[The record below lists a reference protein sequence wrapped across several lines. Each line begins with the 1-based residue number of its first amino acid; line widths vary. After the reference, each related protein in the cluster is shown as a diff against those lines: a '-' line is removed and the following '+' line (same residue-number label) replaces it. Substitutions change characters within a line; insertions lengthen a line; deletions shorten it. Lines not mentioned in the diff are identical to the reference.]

1 MIFEMLKDK
10 SSIIKVIGVG
20 GGGGNAVNHMYKQG
34 IAGVDFIICNTD
46 SQALESSPIPNK
58 VQLGS
63 SLTEGRGAGS
73 MPVVGMN
80 SAIESIDDVKDLLG
94 SHTKMVFITAGMG
107 GGTGTGA
114 SPIICQAA
122 KELGILTVGIVTT
135 PFNFEGKRRK
145 QQADEGLAALKEHV
159 DTLLVISNDK
169 LRQMYGNLTLS
180 SAFAEADNILATAAK
195 GIAEIITVPGYINVD
210 FEDVKTVMQNSG
222 VAIMGSASSEGE
234 GRAYKAVQAA
244 LNSPLLND
252 NDIEGARYI
261 LLNITS
267 GSQEV
272 LMDEVSEI
280 TDYIQNQAGLTADI
294 IWGNCFDESL
304 GNKISVT
311 LIATGFQTKTNR
323 IEKMGS
329 VIERTI
335 PLTINNQSDIVEAV
349 AVPSP
354 VAAPIS
360 PVMEAPV
367 IEAPVYETPVMEMPV
382 APVFETPVAQ
392 VTVMQTPVL
401 ETPTI
406 DFPDFETYASNEIE
420 EEEIASAETHEV
432 AIEEEIAIEEEAQ
445 IQEIIFEATP
455 TFEMEMPLFAS
466 PVMQTEIEE
475 TEIAAEVAEE
485 LQMPIFEFND
495 PDEDE
500 EDELEELSEDFEI
513 EEFEE
518 MEMESQAAP
527 SFSFEM
533 PVATSK
539 LVLDESDLS
548 TANTYQ
554 EEVVAPAISF
564 SAPEEPVMVLKNR
577 LLNEEERVN
586 APIHFQAPSQ
596 PKQVN
601 LFDFVPEV
609 TNHHVTEEIAAEPFR
624 LLNKEELEFTVINKT
639 PQPSAEEQMLAE
651 QDRRNK
657 ERIAR
662 LKELSMKLRT
672 PNGIHD
678 LETEPAYLRK
688 KQALDAA
695 PHSSESQVS
704 RYTLGEENGE
714 PQIKA
719 NNSFLHDNV
728 D

>member
-94 SHTKMVFITAGMG
+94 SNTKMVFITAGMG

-294 IWGNCFDESL
+294 IWGNCHDESL

-329 VIERTI
+329 VIERTV
-335 PLTINNQSDIVEAV
+335 PLTINNQSDIVEMV

-360 PVMEAPV
+360 PVMAAPV
-367 IEAPVYETPVMEMPV
+367 MEAPVYEAPVFETPV
-382 APVFETPVAQ
+382 APVFETPVA
-392 VTVMQTPVL
+392 PVFAMEVETFEEVAATSVS
-401 ETPTI
+401 ETPTM
-406 DFPDFETYASNEIE
+406 DFPDFETYAMEEEIE
-420 EEEIASAETHEV
+420 EEEIAE
-432 AIEEEIAIEEEAQ
+432 
-445 IQEIIFEATP
+445 
-455 TFEMEMPLFAS
+455 
-466 PVMQTEIEE
+466 
-475 TEIAAEVAEE
+475 EE
-485 LQMPIFEFND
+485 LQMPAFEFNY
-495 PDEDE
+495 PEDEE
-500 EDELEELSEDFEI
+500 EDELEEISEDFAI
-513 EEFEE
+513 EELEE

-533 PVATSK
+533 PVATNK
-539 LVLDESDLS
+539 LILDESDLS
-548 TANTYQ
+548 STNSYQ
-554 EEVVAPAISF
+554 EEEEVAPAISF
-564 SAPEEPVMVLKNR
+564 TAPEEPVMVLKNR
-577 LLNEEERVN
+577 MLNEDERVN
-586 APIHFQAPSQ
+586 APMQFQAPSQ

-609 TNHHVTEEIAAEPFR
+609 SNHQVTEEIDAEPFR

-672 PNGIHD
+672 PSGIHD

-714 PQIKA
+714 TQIKA

>member
-94 SHTKMVFITAGMG
+94 SNTKMVFITAGMG

-294 IWGNCFDESL
+294 IWGNCHDESL

-329 VIERTI
+329 VIERTV
-335 PLTINNQSDIVEAV
+335 PLTINNQSDIVEMV

-367 IEAPVYETPVMEMPV
+367 YEAPIAPVFEVPVMETPVAPVYE
-382 APVFETPVAQ
+382 APVFETPVA
-392 VTVMQTPVL
+392 PVFAMEVETFEEVAATSVI
-401 ETPTI
+401 ETPTM
-406 DFPDFETYASNEIE
+406 DFPDFETYAMEEEIE
-420 EEEIASAETHEV
+420 EEVIA
-432 AIEEEIAIEEEAQ
+432 EEEEEE
-445 IQEIIFEATP
+445 E
-455 TFEMEMPLFAS
+455 
-466 PVMQTEIEE
+466 
-475 TEIAAEVAEE
+475 
-485 LQMPIFEFND
+485 QMPSFEFNY
-495 PDEDE
+495 PEDEE
-500 EDELEELSEDFEI
+500 EDELVEISEDFAI
-513 EEFEE
+513 EELEE

-539 LVLDESDLS
+539 LILDESDLS
-548 TANTYQ
+548 STNSYQ
-554 EEVVAPAISF
+554 EEEVAPAISF
-564 SAPEEPVMVLKNR
+564 TAPEEPVMVLKNR
-577 LLNEEERVN
+577 MLNEDERVN
-586 APIHFQAPSQ
+586 APMQFQAPSQ

-609 TNHHVTEEIAAEPFR
+609 TNHQVTEEIAAEPFR

-657 ERIAR
+657 DRIAR

-672 PNGIHD
+672 PSGIHD

-688 KQALDAA
+688 KQALDAV

>member
-20 GGGGNAVNHMYKQG
+20 GGGGNAVNHMYNQG
-34 IAGVDFIICNTD
+34 IVGVDFIICNTD

-73 MPVVGMN
+73 MPAVGMN

-294 IWGNCFDESL
+294 IWGNCHDESL

-311 LIATGFQTKTNR
+311 LIATGFQTKTDR

-329 VIERTI
+329 VIERTV
-335 PLTINNQSDIVEAV
+335 PLTINNQSDIVEMV

-367 IEAPVYETPVMEMPV
+367 YVAPIAPVFEAPVMEVPLYEAPVLEMPV
-382 APVFETPVAQ
+382 APEEISYTPTADLFASNVDLA
-392 VTVMQTPVL
+392 L
-401 ETPTI
+401 ETPSM
-406 DFPDFETYASNEIE
+406 DFPDFETYAMNE
-420 EEEIASAETHEV
+420 EE
-432 AIEEEIAIEEEAQ
+432 AIEEE
-445 IQEIIFEATP
+445 
-455 TFEMEMPLFAS
+455 
-466 PVMQTEIEE
+466 V
-475 TEIAAEVAEE
+475 
-485 LQMPIFEFND
+485 QMPSFEFNY
-495 PDEDE
+495 PGDE
-500 EDELEELSEDFEI
+500 EDELEEEELNEDFAI
-513 EEFEE
+513 EELEE
-518 MEMESQAAP
+518 IEMESQAAP

-539 LVLDESDLS
+539 LILDESDLS
-548 TANTYQ
+548 TTNSYQETTNSYQ
-554 EEVVAPAISF
+554 EEEVAPAISF
-564 SAPEEPVMVLKNR
+564 TAPEEPVMVLKNR

-586 APIHFQAPSQ
+586 APMQFQAPTQ

-609 TNHHVTEEIAAEPFR
+609 SNHQVTEEIAAEPFR

-672 PNGIHD
+672 PSGIHD

-714 PQIKA
+714 TQIKA

>member
-94 SHTKMVFITAGMG
+94 SNTKMVFITAGMG

-294 IWGNCFDESL
+294 IWGNCHDESL

-329 VIERTI
+329 VIERTV
-335 PLTINNQSDIVEAV
+335 PLTINNQSDIVEMV

-367 IEAPVYETPVMEMPV
+367 YEAPIAPVFEAPVMETPVAAVYE
-382 APVFETPVAQ
+382 APVFETPVA
-392 VTVMQTPVL
+392 PVFAMEVETFEEVAATSVI
-401 ETPTI
+401 ETPTM
-406 DFPDFETYASNEIE
+406 DFPDFETYAMEEEIE
-420 EEEIASAETHEV
+420 EEA
-432 AIEEEIAIEEEAQ
+432 
-445 IQEIIFEATP
+445 
-455 TFEMEMPLFAS
+455 
-466 PVMQTEIEE
+466 
-475 TEIAAEVAEE
+475 IAAEEE
-485 LQMPIFEFND
+485 VQMPSFEFNYPGD
-495 PDEDE
+495 D
-500 EDELEELSEDFEI
+500 EDELEEEEISEDFAI
-513 EEFEE
+513 EELEE

-539 LVLDESDLS
+539 LILDESDLS
-548 TANTYQ
+548 STNSYQ
-554 EEVVAPAISF
+554 EEEVAPAISF
-564 SAPEEPVMVLKNR
+564 TAPEEPVMVLKNR
-577 LLNEEERVN
+577 MLNEDERVN
-586 APIHFQAPSQ
+586 APMQFQAPSQ

-609 TNHHVTEEIAAEPFR
+609 TNHQVTEEIDAEPFR

-657 ERIAR
+657 DRIAR

-672 PNGIHD
+672 PSGIHD

>member
-73 MPVVGMN
+73 MPSVGMN

-294 IWGNCFDESL
+294 IWGNCHDESL

-311 LIATGFQTKTNR
+311 LIATGFQTKTGR

-329 VIERTI
+329 VTERI
-335 PLTINNQSDIVEAV
+335 VPLTINNQSDIVEAV

-367 IEAPVYETPVMEMPV
+367 YEAPIMEMPV
-382 APVFETPVAQ
+382 APVFAMEVETFEEVAATS
-392 VTVMQTPVL
+392 VS
-401 ETPTI
+401 ETPTM
-406 DFPDFETYASNEIE
+406 DFPDFETYAMNE
-420 EEEIASAETHEV
+420 EE
-432 AIEEEIAIEEEAQ
+432 AIEEELEEE
-445 IQEIIFEATP
+445 
-455 TFEMEMPLFAS
+455 
-466 PVMQTEIEE
+466 V
-475 TEIAAEVAEE
+475 
-485 LQMPIFEFND
+485 QMPAFEFNY
-495 PDEDE
+495 PEEEE
-500 EDELEELSEDFEI
+500 EDELEEISEDFAI
-513 EEFEE
+513 EELE
-518 MEMESQAAP
+518 EMESQAAP

-539 LVLDESDLS
+539 LVLDVSDLS
-548 TANTYQ
+548 TTNTYQ
-554 EEVVAPAISF
+554 EEVAPAISF
-564 SAPEEPVMVLKNR
+564 TAPEEPVMVLKNR
-577 LLNEEERVN
+577 MLNEEERVN
-586 APIHFQAPSQ
+586 APMQFQAPSQ

-609 TNHHVTEEIAAEPFR
+609 SNQQETEEIAAEPFR

>member
-94 SHTKMVFITAGMG
+94 SNTKMVFITAGMG

-294 IWGNCFDESL
+294 IWGNCHDESL

-329 VIERTI
+329 VIERTV
-335 PLTINNQSDIVEAV
+335 PLTINNQSDIVEMV

-367 IEAPVYETPVMEMPV
+367 YEAPIAPVFEVPVMETPVAPVYE
-382 APVFETPVAQ
+382 APVFETPVA
-392 VTVMQTPVL
+392 PVFAMEVETFEEVAATSVI
-401 ETPTI
+401 ETPTM
-406 DFPDFETYASNEIE
+406 DFPDFETYAMEEEIE
-420 EEEIASAETHEV
+420 EEA
-432 AIEEEIAIEEEAQ
+432 
-445 IQEIIFEATP
+445 
-455 TFEMEMPLFAS
+455 
-466 PVMQTEIEE
+466 
-475 TEIAAEVAEE
+475 IAAEEE
-485 LQMPIFEFND
+485 VQMPSFEFNY
-495 PDEDE
+495 PEDEE
-500 EDELEELSEDFEI
+500 EDELEEISEDFAI
-513 EEFEE
+513 EELEE

-539 LVLDESDLS
+539 LILDESDLS
-548 TANTYQ
+548 STNSYQ
-554 EEVVAPAISF
+554 EEEVAPAISF
-564 SAPEEPVMVLKNR
+564 TAPEEPVMVLKNR
-577 LLNEEERVN
+577 MLNEDERVN
-586 APIHFQAPSQ
+586 APMQFQAPSQ

-609 TNHHVTEEIAAEPFR
+609 TNHQVTEEIAAEPFR

-657 ERIAR
+657 DRIAR

-672 PNGIHD
+672 PSGIHD

>member
-94 SHTKMVFITAGMG
+94 SNTKMVFITAGMG

-294 IWGNCFDESL
+294 IWGNCHDESL

-329 VIERTI
+329 VIERTV
-335 PLTINNQSDIVEAV
+335 PLTINNQSDIVEMV

-367 IEAPVYETPVMEMPV
+367 METPVAAVFEV
-382 APVFETPVAQ
+382 PVFETPVA
-392 VTVMQTPVL
+392 PVFAMEVETFEEVAATSVI
-401 ETPTI
+401 ETPTM
-406 DFPDFETYASNEIE
+406 DFPDFETYAM
-420 EEEIASAETHEV
+420 
-432 AIEEEIAIEEEAQ
+432 EEEA
-445 IQEIIFEATP
+445 IAEEATP
-455 TFEMEMPLFAS
+455 SYEFEMPLFAS

-475 TEIAAEVAEE
+475 VEIAAEEE
-485 LQMPIFEFND
+485 EEVQMPSFEFNY
-495 PDEDE
+495 PEDEE
-500 EDELEELSEDFEI
+500 EDELEEISEDFAI
-513 EEFEE
+513 EELEE

-539 LVLDESDLS
+539 LILDESDLS
-548 TANTYQ
+548 STNSYQ
-554 EEVVAPAISF
+554 EEEVAPAISF
-564 SAPEEPVMVLKNR
+564 TAPEEPVMVLKNR
-577 LLNEEERVN
+577 MLNEDERVN
-586 APIHFQAPSQ
+586 APMQFQAPSQ

-609 TNHHVTEEIAAEPFR
+609 TNHQVTEEIDAEPFR

-657 ERIAR
+657 DRIAR

-672 PNGIHD
+672 PSGIHD

>member
-94 SHTKMVFITAGMG
+94 SNTKMVFITAGMG

-294 IWGNCFDESL
+294 IWGNCHDESL

-329 VIERTI
+329 VIERTV
-335 PLTINNQSDIVEAV
+335 PLTINNQSDIVEMV

-354 VAAPIS
+354 LAAPIS

-367 IEAPVYETPVMEMPV
+367 MEAPVYEAPVMETPV
-382 APVFETPVAQ
+382 APVYEAPVFETPVA
-392 VTVMQTPVL
+392 PVFAMEVETFEEVAATSVI
-401 ETPTI
+401 ETPTM
-406 DFPDFETYASNEIE
+406 DFPDFETYAM
-420 EEEIASAETHEV
+420 
-432 AIEEEIAIEEEAQ
+432 EEEA
-445 IQEIIFEATP
+445 IAEEEATP
-455 TFEMEMPLFAS
+455 SYEFEMPLFAS

-475 TEIAAEVAEE
+475 VEITAAAAAAEEE
-485 LQMPIFEFND
+485 EVQMPSFEFNY
-495 PDEDE
+495 PGDE
-500 EDELEELSEDFEI
+500 EDELEEEEISEDFAI
-513 EEFEE
+513 EELEE

-539 LVLDESDLS
+539 LILDESDLS
-548 TANTYQ
+548 STNSYQ
-554 EEVVAPAISF
+554 EEEVAPAISF
-564 SAPEEPVMVLKNR
+564 TAPEEPVMVLKNR
-577 LLNEEERVN
+577 MLNEDERVN
-586 APIHFQAPSQ
+586 APMQFQAPSQ

-609 TNHHVTEEIAAEPFR
+609 TNHQVTEEIAAEPFR

-657 ERIAR
+657 DRIAR

-672 PNGIHD
+672 PSGIHD

>member
-80 SAIESIDDVKDLLG
+80 SAIESIEDVKDLLG

-294 IWGNCFDESL
+294 IWGNCHDESL

-329 VIERTI
+329 VIERTV
-335 PLTINNQSDIVEAV
+335 PLTINNQSDIVEMV

-354 VAAPIS
+354 LAAPIS

-367 IEAPVYETPVMEMPV
+367 APIYVAPVAPIFEAPVAQEPVMEAPAMEVETFEEV
-382 APVFETPVAQ
+382 AATS
-392 VTVMQTPVL
+392 VM
-401 ETPTI
+401 ETPTM
-406 DFPDFETYASNEIE
+406 DFPDFETYAMNEEE
-420 EEEIASAETHEV
+420 EEEISE
-432 AIEEEIAIEEEAQ
+432 EEEA
-445 IQEIIFEATP
+445 TP
-455 TFEMEMPLFAS
+455 SYEFEMPLFAS

-475 TEIAAEVAEE
+475 VEIEETEITAEKEE
-485 LQMPIFEFND
+485 LQMPIFEFNN
-495 PDEDE
+495 PEEEDE
-500 EDELEELSEDFEI
+500 EDELAEEGLAEDFEI

-539 LVLDESDLS
+539 LILDVSDLS
-548 TANTYQ
+548 TANAYQ
-554 EEVVAPAISF
+554 EEEVAPAISF

-577 LLNEEERVN
+577 MLNEDERVN
-586 APIHFQAPSQ
+586 APMHFQAPTQ

-609 TNHHVTEEIAAEPFR
+609 ANHQVTEEIAAEPFR

-672 PNGIHD
+672 PSGIHD

>member
-94 SHTKMVFITAGMG
+94 SNTKMVFITAGMG

-294 IWGNCFDESL
+294 IWGNCHDESL

-329 VIERTI
+329 VIERTV
-335 PLTINNQSDIVEAV
+335 PLTINNQSDIVEMV

-367 IEAPVYETPVMEMPV
+367 MEAPVAAVFEV
-382 APVFETPVAQ
+382 PVFETPVA
-392 VTVMQTPVL
+392 PVFAMEVETFEEVEATSVI
-401 ETPTI
+401 ETPTM
-406 DFPDFETYASNEIE
+406 DFPDFETYAMEEEIE
-420 EEEIASAETHEV
+420 EEV
-432 AIEEEIAIEEEAQ
+432 
-445 IQEIIFEATP
+445 
-455 TFEMEMPLFAS
+455 
-466 PVMQTEIEE
+466 
-475 TEIAAEVAEE
+475 EIAAEEE
-485 LQMPIFEFND
+485 EVQMPSFEFNY
-495 PDEDE
+495 PEDEE
-500 EDELEELSEDFEI
+500 EDELEEISEDFAI
-513 EEFEE
+513 EELEE

-539 LVLDESDLS
+539 LILDESDLS
-548 TANTYQ
+548 STNSYQ
-554 EEVVAPAISF
+554 EEEVAPAISF
-564 SAPEEPVMVLKNR
+564 TAPEEPVMVLKNR
-577 LLNEEERVN
+577 MLNEDERVN
-586 APIHFQAPSQ
+586 APMQFQAPSQ

-609 TNHHVTEEIAAEPFR
+609 TNHQVTEEIDAEPFR

-657 ERIAR
+657 DRIAR

-672 PNGIHD
+672 PSGIHD

>member
-20 GGGGNAVNHMYKQG
+20 RGGGNAVNHMYKQG

-94 SHTKMVFITAGMG
+94 SNTKMVFITAGMG

-294 IWGNCFDESL
+294 IWGNCHDESL

-329 VIERTI
+329 VIERTV
-335 PLTINNQSDIVEAV
+335 PLTINNQSDIVEMV

-367 IEAPVYETPVMEMPV
+367 MEAPVAPIYVAPVAPIFEAPVAQEPVMEAPAMEVETFEEV
-382 APVFETPVAQ
+382 AATSVS
-392 VTVMQTPVL
+392 
-401 ETPTI
+401 ETPTM
-406 DFPDFETYASNEIE
+406 DFPDFETYAMNEEE
-420 EEEIASAETHEV
+420 EEEISD
-432 AIEEEIAIEEEAQ
+432 EEEA
-445 IQEIIFEATP
+445 TP
-455 TFEMEMPLFAS
+455 SYEFEMPLFAS

-475 TEIAAEVAEE
+475 VEIEETEIAAEKEE

-495 PDEDE
+495 PEEEDE
-500 EDELEELSEDFEI
+500 EDELAEEGLAEDFEI

-539 LVLDESDLS
+539 LILDVSDLS
-548 TANTYQ
+548 TANAYQ
-554 EEVVAPAISF
+554 EEEIAPAISF

-577 LLNEEERVN
+577 MLNEDERVN
-586 APIHFQAPSQ
+586 APMHFQAPSQ

-609 TNHHVTEEIAAEPFR
+609 ANHQVTEEIAAEPFR

-672 PNGIHD
+672 PSGIHD

>member
-94 SHTKMVFITAGMG
+94 SNTKMVFITAGMG

-122 KELGILTVGIVTT
+122 KKLGILTVGIVTT

-294 IWGNCFDESL
+294 IWGNCHDESL

-311 LIATGFQTKTNR
+311 LIATGFQTKTDR

-329 VIERTI
+329 VIERTV

-354 VAAPIS
+354 VAATIS

-367 IEAPVYETPVMEMPV
+367 YEAPVAPVLE
-382 APVFETPVAQ
+382 APVFETPVAPEEISY
-392 VTVMQTPVL
+392 TPTADLFASNVDLAL
-401 ETPTI
+401 ETPTM
-406 DFPDFETYASNEIE
+406 DFPDFETYAME
-420 EEEIASAETHEV
+420 EE
-432 AIEEEIAIEEEAQ
+432 Q
-445 IQEIIFEATP
+445 IQEVIFETTP
-455 TFEMEMPLFAS
+455 VFEFAS
-466 PVMQTEIEE
+466 PVMETKIEE
-475 TEIAAEVAEE
+475 EVETKIEEEVETENEE
-485 LQMPIFEFND
+485 EEIQMPAFEFNY
-495 PDEDE
+495 PDEE
-500 EDELEELSEDFEI
+500 EDELEELNEDFAI
-513 EEFEE
+513 EELEE

-539 LVLDESDLS
+539 LILDESDLS
-548 TANTYQ
+548 TTNSYQ
-554 EEVVAPAISF
+554 EEEVAPAISF
-564 SAPEEPVMVLKNR
+564 TAPEEPVMVLKNR

-586 APIHFQAPSQ
+586 APMQFQAPSQ

-609 TNHHVTEEIAAEPFR
+609 SNHQVTEEIAAEPFR

-672 PNGIHD
+672 PSGIHD

-714 PQIKA
+714 TQIKA

>member
-1 MIFEMLKDK
+1 
-10 SSIIKVIGVG
+10 
-20 GGGGNAVNHMYKQG
+20 
-34 IAGVDFIICNTD
+34 
-46 SQALESSPIPNK
+46 
-58 VQLGS
+58 
-63 SLTEGRGAGS
+63 

-94 SHTKMVFITAGMG
+94 SNTKMVFITAGMG

-294 IWGNCFDESL
+294 IWGNCHDESL

-329 VIERTI
+329 VMERTV

-367 IEAPVYETPVMEMPV
+367 FEMPV
-382 APVFETPVAQ
+382 APVFAMEVETFEEVAATS
-392 VTVMQTPVL
+392 VS
-401 ETPTI
+401 ETPTM
-406 DFPDFETYASNEIE
+406 DFPDFETYAMNEEE
-420 EEEIASAETHEV
+420 EEEIA
-432 AIEEEIAIEEEAQ
+432 EEEA
-445 IQEIIFEATP
+445 TP
-455 TFEMEMPLFAS
+455 SYEFEMPLFAS

-475 TEIAAEVAEE
+475 VEIEETEIAAEAAEE

-495 PDEDE
+495 PEEDEE
-500 EDELEELSEDFEI
+500 EDELAEEGLSEDFEI
-513 EEFEE
+513 EEFE
-518 MEMESQAAP
+518 EMESQAAP

-533 PVATSK
+533 PVAASK
-539 LVLDESDLS
+539 LILDVSDLS
-548 TANTYQ
+548 TANAYQ
-554 EEVVAPAISF
+554 EEEVAPAISF

-577 LLNEEERVN
+577 MLNEDERVN
-586 APIHFQAPSQ
+586 APMQFQAPSQ

-609 TNHHVTEEIAAEPFR
+609 ANHQVTEEIAAEPFR

-672 PNGIHD
+672 PSGIHD

>member
-20 GGGGNAVNHMYKQG
+20 GGGGNAVNHMYNQG
-34 IAGVDFIICNTD
+34 IVGVDFIICNTD
-46 SQALESSPIPNK
+46 SQALELSPIPNK

-73 MPVVGMN
+73 MPAVGMN

-294 IWGNCFDESL
+294 IWGNCHDESL

-311 LIATGFQTKTNR
+311 LIATGFQTKTDR

-329 VIERTI
+329 VIERTV
-335 PLTINNQSDIVEAV
+335 PLTINNQSDIVEMV

-367 IEAPVYETPVMEMPV
+367 YVAPIAPVFEAPVMEVPLYEAPVLEMPV
-382 APVFETPVAQ
+382 APEEISYTPTADLFASNIDLA
-392 VTVMQTPVL
+392 L
-401 ETPTI
+401 ETPSM
-406 DFPDFETYASNEIE
+406 DFPDFETYAMNEEEAIE
-420 EEEIASAETHEV
+420 EVIFETTPVFEFATPV
-432 AIEEEIAIEEEAQ
+432 METAIEEE
-445 IQEIIFEATP
+445 
-455 TFEMEMPLFAS
+455 
-466 PVMQTEIEE
+466 V
-475 TEIAAEVAEE
+475 
-485 LQMPIFEFND
+485 QMPAFEFNY
-495 PDEDE
+495 PEEEE
-500 EDELEELSEDFEI
+500 EDELEELNEDFAV
-513 EEFEE
+513 EELEE

-539 LVLDESDLS
+539 LILDESDLS
-548 TANTYQ
+548 TTNSYQETTNSYQ
-554 EEVVAPAISF
+554 EEEVAPAISF
-564 SAPEEPVMVLKNR
+564 TAPEEPVMVLKNR

-586 APIHFQAPSQ
+586 APMQFQAPTQ

-609 TNHHVTEEIAAEPFR
+609 SNHQVTEEIAAEPFR

-672 PNGIHD
+672 PSGIHD

-714 PQIKA
+714 TQIKA

>member
-94 SHTKMVFITAGMG
+94 SNTKMVFITAGMG

-294 IWGNCFDESL
+294 IWGNCHDESL

-329 VIERTI
+329 VIERTV
-335 PLTINNQSDIVEAV
+335 PLTINNQSDIVEMV

-360 PVMEAPV
+360 PVMEV
-367 IEAPVYETPVMEMPV
+367 PVYEAPIAPVFEVPVMETPV
-382 APVFETPVAQ
+382 YEAPVFETPVA
-392 VTVMQTPVL
+392 PVFAMEVETFEEVAATSVI
-401 ETPTI
+401 ETPTM
-406 DFPDFETYASNEIE
+406 DFPDFETYAMEEEIE
-420 EEEIASAETHEV
+420 EEV
-432 AIEEEIAIEEEAQ
+432 
-445 IQEIIFEATP
+445 
-455 TFEMEMPLFAS
+455 
-466 PVMQTEIEE
+466 
-475 TEIAAEVAEE
+475 EIAAAEE
-485 LQMPIFEFND
+485 EEVQMPSFEFNY
-495 PDEDE
+495 PEDEE
-500 EDELEELSEDFEI
+500 EDELEEISEDFAI
-513 EEFEE
+513 EELE
-518 MEMESQAAP
+518 EMESQAAP

-539 LVLDESDLS
+539 LILDESDLS
-548 TANTYQ
+548 STNSYQ
-554 EEVVAPAISF
+554 EEEVAPAISF
-564 SAPEEPVMVLKNR
+564 TAPEEPVMVLKNR
-577 LLNEEERVN
+577 MLNEDERVN
-586 APIHFQAPSQ
+586 APMQFQAPSQ

-609 TNHHVTEEIAAEPFR
+609 TNHQVTEEIDAEPFR

-657 ERIAR
+657 DRIAR

-672 PNGIHD
+672 PSGIHD

>member
-1 MIFEMLKDK
+1 
-10 SSIIKVIGVG
+10 
-20 GGGGNAVNHMYKQG
+20 MYKQG

-94 SHTKMVFITAGMG
+94 SNTKMVFITAGMG

-294 IWGNCFDESL
+294 IWGNCHDESL

-329 VIERTI
+329 VMERTV

-367 IEAPVYETPVMEMPV
+367 FEMPV
-382 APVFETPVAQ
+382 APVFAMEVETFEEVAATS
-392 VTVMQTPVL
+392 VS
-401 ETPTI
+401 ETPTM
-406 DFPDFETYASNEIE
+406 DFPDFETYAMNEEE
-420 EEEIASAETHEV
+420 EEEIA
-432 AIEEEIAIEEEAQ
+432 EEEA
-445 IQEIIFEATP
+445 TP
-455 TFEMEMPLFAS
+455 SYEFEMPLFAS

-475 TEIAAEVAEE
+475 VEIEETEIAAEAAEE

-495 PDEDE
+495 PEEDEE
-500 EDELEELSEDFEI
+500 EDELAEEGLSEDFEI
-513 EEFEE
+513 EEFE
-518 MEMESQAAP
+518 EMESQAAP

-533 PVATSK
+533 PVAASK
-539 LVLDESDLS
+539 LILDVSDLS
-548 TANTYQ
+548 TANAYQ
-554 EEVVAPAISF
+554 EEEVAPAISF

-577 LLNEEERVN
+577 MLNEDERVN
-586 APIHFQAPSQ
+586 APMHFQAPSQ

-609 TNHHVTEEIAAEPFR
+609 ANHQVTEEIAAEPFR

-672 PNGIHD
+672 PSGIHD

>member
-94 SHTKMVFITAGMG
+94 SNTKMVFITAGMG

-294 IWGNCFDESL
+294 IWGNCHDESL

-329 VIERTI
+329 VIERTV
-335 PLTINNQSDIVEAV
+335 PLTINNQSDIVEMV

-367 IEAPVYETPVMEMPV
+367 YEAPIATVMETPVAQVYE
-382 APVFETPVAQ
+382 APVFETPVALEE
-392 VTVMQTPVL
+392 TSYTPTADLFASNIDLAL
-401 ETPTI
+401 ETPSM
-406 DFPDFETYASNEIE
+406 DFPDFETYAME
-420 EEEIASAETHEV
+420 EETASAE
-432 AIEEEIAIEEEAQ
+432 IFEIANEEAIAEEEA
-445 IQEIIFEATP
+445 TP
-455 TFEMEMPLFAS
+455 SYEFEMPLFAS
-466 PVMQTEIEE
+466 PVMETEIEE
-475 TEIAAEVAEE
+475 EEAEEEE
-485 LQMPIFEFND
+485 LQVPAFEFNY
-495 PDEDE
+495 PKDEE
-500 EDELEELSEDFEI
+500 EDELEEISEDFEI
-513 EEFEE
+513 EELEE

-539 LVLDESDLS
+539 LILDESDLS
-548 TANTYQ
+548 STNSYQ
-554 EEVVAPAISF
+554 EEEVAPAISF
-564 SAPEEPVMVLKNR
+564 TAPEEPVMVLKNR
-577 LLNEEERVN
+577 MLNEDERVN
-586 APIHFQAPSQ
+586 APMQFQAPSQ

-609 TNHHVTEEIAAEPFR
+609 TNHQVTEEIDAEPFR

-657 ERIAR
+657 DRIAR

-672 PNGIHD
+672 PSGIHD

>member
-1 MIFEMLKDK
+1 
-10 SSIIKVIGVG
+10 
-20 GGGGNAVNHMYKQG
+20 
-34 IAGVDFIICNTD
+34 
-46 SQALESSPIPNK
+46 
-58 VQLGS
+58 
-63 SLTEGRGAGS
+63 

-94 SHTKMVFITAGMG
+94 SNTKMVFITAGMG

-294 IWGNCFDESL
+294 IWGNCHDESL

-329 VIERTI
+329 VIERTV
-335 PLTINNQSDIVEAV
+335 PLTINNQSDIVEMV

-354 VAAPIS
+354 LAAPIS

-367 IEAPVYETPVMEMPV
+367 MEAPVYEAPVMETPV
-382 APVFETPVAQ
+382 APVYEAPVFETPVA
-392 VTVMQTPVL
+392 PVFAMEVETFEEVAATSVI
-401 ETPTI
+401 ETPTM
-406 DFPDFETYASNEIE
+406 DFPDFETYAMEEEIE
-420 EEEIASAETHEV
+420 EEA
-432 AIEEEIAIEEEAQ
+432 
-445 IQEIIFEATP
+445 
-455 TFEMEMPLFAS
+455 
-466 PVMQTEIEE
+466 
-475 TEIAAEVAEE
+475 IAAEEE
-485 LQMPIFEFND
+485 VQMPSFEFNY
-495 PDEDE
+495 PEDEE
-500 EDELEELSEDFEI
+500 EDELEEISDDFAK
-513 EEFEE
+513 EELEE

-539 LVLDESDLS
+539 LILDESDLS
-548 TANTYQ
+548 STNSYQ
-554 EEVVAPAISF
+554 EEEVAPAISF
-564 SAPEEPVMVLKNR
+564 TAPEEPVMVLKNR
-577 LLNEEERVN
+577 MLNEDERVN
-586 APIHFQAPSQ
+586 APMQFQAPSQ

-609 TNHHVTEEIAAEPFR
+609 TNHQVTEEIDAEPFR

-657 ERIAR
+657 DRIAR

-672 PNGIHD
+672 PSGIHD

>member
-20 GGGGNAVNHMYKQG
+20 GGGGNAVNHMYNQG
-34 IAGVDFIICNTD
+34 IVGVDFIICNTD
-46 SQALESSPIPNK
+46 SQALELSPIPNK

-73 MPVVGMN
+73 MPSVGMN

-294 IWGNCFDESL
+294 IWGNCHDESL

-311 LIATGFQTKTNR
+311 LIATGFQTKTDR

-329 VIERTI
+329 VTERTV

-360 PVMEAPV
+360 PVMEVPV
-367 IEAPVYETPVMEMPV
+367 FEAPIMEMSV
-382 APVFETPVAQ
+382 APVFAMEVETFEVVAATSVSETPS
-392 VTVMQTPVL
+392 M
-401 ETPTI
+401 
-406 DFPDFETYASNEIE
+406 DFPDFETYA
-420 EEEIASAETHEV
+420 
-432 AIEEEIAIEEEAQ
+432 IEEEIAATAIASTAILEVTNEEEVV
-445 IQEIIFEATP
+445 IEAEETTP
-455 TFEMEMPLFAS
+455 SYEFEMPLFAS
-466 PVMQTEIEE
+466 PVMQAEIEE
-475 TEIAAEVAEE
+475 EV
-485 LQMPIFEFND
+485 QMPSFEFNY
-495 PDEDE
+495 PDEE
-500 EDELEELSEDFEI
+500 AEI
-513 EEFEE
+513 EEEELNEDFAIEELEE

-539 LVLDESDLS
+539 LILDVSYLS
-548 TANTYQ
+548 TANAYQ
-554 EEVVAPAISF
+554 EEEVAPAISF

-577 LLNEEERVN
+577 MLNEDERVN
-586 APIHFQAPSQ
+586 APMHFQAPTQ

-609 TNHHVTEEIAAEPFR
+609 ASHQATEEIAAEPFR

-639 PQPSAEEQMLAE
+639 PQPSAEEQMLAD

-672 PNGIHD
+672 PSGIHD

>member
-94 SHTKMVFITAGMG
+94 SNTKMVFITAGMG

-294 IWGNCFDESL
+294 IWGNCHDESL

-329 VIERTI
+329 VMERTV

-367 IEAPVYETPVMEMPV
+367 FEMPV
-382 APVFETPVAQ
+382 APVFAMEVETFEEVAATS
-392 VTVMQTPVL
+392 VS
-401 ETPTI
+401 ETPTM
-406 DFPDFETYASNEIE
+406 DFPDFETYAMNEEE
-420 EEEIASAETHEV
+420 EEEIA
-432 AIEEEIAIEEEAQ
+432 EEEA
-445 IQEIIFEATP
+445 TP
-455 TFEMEMPLFAS
+455 SYEFEMPLFAS

-475 TEIAAEVAEE
+475 VEIEETEIAAEAAEE

-495 PDEDE
+495 PEEDEE
-500 EDELEELSEDFEI
+500 EDELAEEGLSEDFEI
-513 EEFEE
+513 EEFE
-518 MEMESQAAP
+518 EMESQAAP

-533 PVATSK
+533 PVAASK
-539 LVLDESDLS
+539 LILDVSDLS
-548 TANTYQ
+548 TANAYQ
-554 EEVVAPAISF
+554 EEEVAPAISF

-577 LLNEEERVN
+577 MLNEDERVN
-586 APIHFQAPSQ
+586 APMQFQAPSQ

-609 TNHHVTEEIAAEPFR
+609 ANHQVTEEIAAEPFR

-672 PNGIHD
+672 PSGIHD

>member
-94 SHTKMVFITAGMG
+94 SNTKMVFITAGMG

-294 IWGNCFDESL
+294 IWGNCHDESL

-329 VIERTI
+329 VIERTV
-335 PLTINNQSDIVEAV
+335 PLTINNQSDIVEMV

-367 IEAPVYETPVMEMPV
+367 YEAPIAPVFEAPVMETPV
-382 APVFETPVAQ
+382 APVFAMEVETFEEVAATS
-392 VTVMQTPVL
+392 VI
-401 ETPTI
+401 ETPTM
-406 DFPDFETYASNEIE
+406 DFPDFETYAMEEEIE
-420 EEEIASAETHEV
+420 EEA
-432 AIEEEIAIEEEAQ
+432 
-445 IQEIIFEATP
+445 
-455 TFEMEMPLFAS
+455 
-466 PVMQTEIEE
+466 
-475 TEIAAEVAEE
+475 IAAEEE
-485 LQMPIFEFND
+485 VQMPSFEFNY
-495 PDEDE
+495 PEDEE
-500 EDELEELSEDFEI
+500 EDELEEISEDFAI
-513 EEFEE
+513 EELEE

-539 LVLDESDLS
+539 LILDESDLS
-548 TANTYQ
+548 STNSYQ
-554 EEVVAPAISF
+554 EEEVAPAISF
-564 SAPEEPVMVLKNR
+564 TAPEEPVMVLKNR
-577 LLNEEERVN
+577 MLNEDERVN
-586 APIHFQAPSQ
+586 APMQFQAPSQ

-609 TNHHVTEEIAAEPFR
+609 TNHQVTEEIDAEPFR

-657 ERIAR
+657 DRIAR

-672 PNGIHD
+672 PSGIHD

>member
-20 GGGGNAVNHMYKQG
+20 GGGGNAVNHMYNQG
-34 IAGVDFIICNTD
+34 IVGVDFIICNTD
-46 SQALESSPIPNK
+46 SQALELSPIPNK

-73 MPVVGMN
+73 MPSVGMN

-294 IWGNCFDESL
+294 IWGNCHDESL

-311 LIATGFQTKTNR
+311 LIATGFQTKTDR

-329 VIERTI
+329 VTERTV

-367 IEAPVYETPVMEMPV
+367 FEAPIMEMPV
-382 APVFETPVAQ
+382 APVFAMEVETFEVVAATSVSETPS
-392 VTVMQTPVL
+392 M
-401 ETPTI
+401 
-406 DFPDFETYASNEIE
+406 DFPDFETYA
-420 EEEIASAETHEV
+420 
-432 AIEEEIAIEEEAQ
+432 IEEEIAATAIASTAILEVTNEEEVV
-445 IQEIIFEATP
+445 IEAEETTP
-455 TFEMEMPLFAS
+455 SYEFEMPLFAS
-466 PVMQTEIEE
+466 PVMQAEIEE
-475 TEIAAEVAEE
+475 EV
-485 LQMPIFEFND
+485 QMPSFEFNY
-495 PDEDE
+495 PDEE
-500 EDELEELSEDFEI
+500 AEI
-513 EEFEE
+513 EEEELNEDFAIEELEE

-533 PVATSK
+533 PVTTSK
-539 LVLDESDLS
+539 LVLDVSDLNAE
-548 TANTYQ
+548 TAYN
-554 EEVVAPAISF
+554 EEVATAISF
-564 SAPEEPVMVLKNR
+564 TAPEEPVMVLKNR
-577 LLNEEERVN
+577 MLNEDERVN
-586 APIHFQAPSQ
+586 APMHFQAPTQ

-609 TNHHVTEEIAAEPFR
+609 ASHQATEEIAAEPFR

-639 PQPSAEEQMLAE
+639 PQPSAEEQMLAD

-672 PNGIHD
+672 PSGIHD

>member
-20 GGGGNAVNHMYKQG
+20 GGGGNAVNHMYNQG
-34 IAGVDFIICNTD
+34 IVGVDFIICNTD
-46 SQALESSPIPNK
+46 SQALELSPIPNK

-73 MPVVGMN
+73 MPAVGMN

-294 IWGNCFDESL
+294 IWGNCHDESL

-311 LIATGFQTKTNR
+311 LIATGFQTKTDR

-329 VIERTI
+329 VIERTV
-335 PLTINNQSDIVEAV
+335 PLTINNKSDIVEAV

-354 VAAPIS
+354 VTAPIS

-367 IEAPVYETPVMEMPV
+367 MEAPVYEAPIATVMETPVAPV
-382 APVFETPVAQ
+382 YEAPVFETPVAPEE
-392 VTVMQTPVL
+392 TSYTATADLFASNIDLAL
-401 ETPTI
+401 ETPSM
-406 DFPDFETYASNEIE
+406 DFPDFETYAMEEEQIQEVIFETTPVFEFASPVMETKIEEEVETKIEEEVETEIE
-420 EEEIASAETHEV
+420 EEEI
-432 AIEEEIAIEEEAQ
+432 
-445 IQEIIFEATP
+445 
-455 TFEMEMPLFAS
+455 
-466 PVMQTEIEE
+466 
-475 TEIAAEVAEE
+475 
-485 LQMPIFEFND
+485 QMPAFEFNY
-495 PDEDE
+495 PDEE
-500 EDELEELSEDFEI
+500 EDELEELNEDFAI
-513 EEFEE
+513 EELEE

-539 LVLDESDLS
+539 LILDESDLS
-548 TANTYQ
+548 TTNSYQ
-554 EEVVAPAISF
+554 EEEVAPAISF

-586 APIHFQAPSQ
+586 APMQFQAPSQ

-609 TNHHVTEEIAAEPFR
+609 SNHQVTEEIAAEPFR

-672 PNGIHD
+672 PSGIHD

-714 PQIKA
+714 TQIKA

>member
-73 MPVVGMN
+73 MPLVGMN

-94 SHTKMVFITAGMG
+94 SNTKMVFITAGMG

-294 IWGNCFDESL
+294 IWGNCHDESL

-329 VIERTI
+329 VMERTV

-367 IEAPVYETPVMEMPV
+367 FEMPV
-382 APVFETPVAQ
+382 APVFAMEVETFEEVAATS
-392 VTVMQTPVL
+392 VS
-401 ETPTI
+401 ETPTM
-406 DFPDFETYASNEIE
+406 DFPDFETYAMNEEE
-420 EEEIASAETHEV
+420 EEEIA
-432 AIEEEIAIEEEAQ
+432 EEEA
-445 IQEIIFEATP
+445 TP
-455 TFEMEMPLFAS
+455 SYEFEMPLFAS

-475 TEIAAEVAEE
+475 VEIEETEIAAEAAEE

-495 PDEDE
+495 PEEDEE
-500 EDELEELSEDFEI
+500 EDELAEEGLSEDFEI
-513 EEFEE
+513 EELE
-518 MEMESQAAP
+518 EMESQAAP

-539 LVLDESDLS
+539 LILDVSDLS
-548 TANTYQ
+548 TANAYQ
-554 EEVVAPAISF
+554 EEEVAPAISF

-577 LLNEEERVN
+577 MLNEDERVN
-586 APIHFQAPSQ
+586 APMQFQAPSQ

-609 TNHHVTEEIAAEPFR
+609 ANHQVTEEIAAEPFR

-672 PNGIHD
+672 PSGIHD

>member
-94 SHTKMVFITAGMG
+94 SNTKMVFITAGMG

-294 IWGNCFDESL
+294 IWGNCHDESL

-329 VIERTI
+329 VTERTI
-335 PLTINNQSDIVEAV
+335 PLTINNQSDIVEMV

-360 PVMEAPV
+360 PVMEAP
-367 IEAPVYETPVMEMPV
+367 IFEMPA
-382 APVFETPVAQ
+382 APVFEAPV
-392 VTVMQTPVL
+392 VPVFAMETETFEEL
-401 ETPTI
+401 AATSASETPSM
-406 DFPDFETYASNEIE
+406 DFPDFETYASNEDDEKIE
-420 EEEIASAETHEV
+420 EVVT
-432 AIEEEIAIEEEAQ
+432 
-445 IQEIIFEATP
+445 TP
-455 TFEMEMPLFAS
+455 SYEFEMPLFSS
-466 PVMQTEIEE
+466 PVMQNEIEE
-475 TEIAAEVAEE
+475 TEIAAAEAEV
-485 LQMPIFEFND
+485 QMPIFEFND
-495 PDEDE
+495 PEDE

-527 SFSFEM
+527 TFSFEM

-539 LVLDESDLS
+539 LILDESDL
-548 TANTYQ
+548 TAENVYNEALATPISFT
-554 EEVVAPAISF
+554 APA
-564 SAPEEPVMVLKNR
+564 EPVMVLKNR
-577 LLNEEERVN
+577 MLNEEERVN
-586 APIHFQAPSQ
+586 APIQFQAPSQ

-609 TNHHVTEEIAAEPFR
+609 SNHQETEEIAAEPFR

-672 PNGIHD
+672 PSGIHD

>member
-20 GGGGNAVNHMYKQG
+20 GGGGNAVNHMYNQG
-34 IAGVDFIICNTD
+34 IVGVDFIICNTD
-46 SQALESSPIPNK
+46 SQALELSPIPNK

-73 MPVVGMN
+73 MPAVGMN

-294 IWGNCFDESL
+294 IWGNCHDESL

-311 LIATGFQTKTNR
+311 LIATGFQTKTDR

-329 VIERTI
+329 VIERTV
-335 PLTINNQSDIVEAV
+335 PLTINNQSDIVEMV

-367 IEAPVYETPVMEMPV
+367 YVAPIAPVFEAPVMEVPLYEAPVLEMPV
-382 APVFETPVAQ
+382 APEEISYTPTADLFASNIDLA
-392 VTVMQTPVL
+392 L
-401 ETPTI
+401 ETSSM
-406 DFPDFETYASNEIE
+406 DFPDFETYAMNEEEAIE
-420 EEEIASAETHEV
+420 EEEE
-432 AIEEEIAIEEEAQ
+432 AIEEVIFETTPVFEFATPVMETAIEEEA
-445 IQEIIFEATP
+445 
-455 TFEMEMPLFAS
+455 
-466 PVMQTEIEE
+466 IEE
-475 TEIAAEVAEE
+475 EV
-485 LQMPIFEFND
+485 QMPSFEFNY
-495 PDEDE
+495 PGDE
-500 EDELEELSEDFEI
+500 EDELEEEELNEDFAI
-513 EEFEE
+513 EELEE
-518 MEMESQAAP
+518 IEMESQAAP

-539 LVLDESDLS
+539 LILDESDLS
-548 TANTYQ
+548 TTNSYQ
-554 EEVVAPAISF
+554 EEEVAPAISF
-564 SAPEEPVMVLKNR
+564 TAPEEPVMVLKNR

-586 APIHFQAPSQ
+586 APMQFQAPTQ

-609 TNHHVTEEIAAEPFR
+609 SNHQVTEEIAAEPFR

-672 PNGIHD
+672 PSGIHD

-714 PQIKA
+714 TQIKA

>member
-20 GGGGNAVNHMYKQG
+20 GGGGNAVNHMYNQG
-34 IAGVDFIICNTD
+34 IVGVDFIICNTD
-46 SQALESSPIPNK
+46 SQALELSPIPNK

-73 MPVVGMN
+73 MPSVGMN

-294 IWGNCFDESL
+294 IWGNCHDESL

-311 LIATGFQTKTNR
+311 LIATGFQTKTDR

-329 VIERTI
+329 VTERTV

-360 PVMEAPV
+360 PVMETPDF
-367 IEAPVYETPVMEMPV
+367 EAPVMEAPIYL
-382 APVFETPVAQ
+382 APVFETPVAPEEIIY
-392 VTVMQTPVL
+392 TPTTNLIASNLDLAL
-401 ETPTI
+401 ETP
-406 DFPDFETYASNEIE
+406 SIE
-420 EEEIASAETHEV
+420 EAIASTAIFEV
-432 AIEEEIAIEEEAQ
+432 TNEEEVVIEAE
-445 IQEIIFEATP
+445 EATP
-455 TFEMEMPLFAS
+455 SYEFEMPLFAS

-475 TEIAAEVAEE
+475 EEEV
-485 LQMPIFEFND
+485 QMPAFEFNY
-495 PDEDE
+495 PEE
-500 EDELEELSEDFEI
+500 EDELEEISEDFAT
-513 EEFEE
+513 EELEE

-533 PVATSK
+533 PVTTSK
-539 LVLDESDLS
+539 LVLDVSDLNAE
-548 TANTYQ
+548 TAYN
-554 EEVVAPAISF
+554 EEVATAISF
-564 SAPEEPVMVLKNR
+564 TAPEEPVMVLKNR
-577 LLNEEERVN
+577 MLNEDERVN
-586 APIHFQAPSQ
+586 APMHFQAPTQ

-609 TNHHVTEEIAAEPFR
+609 ASHQATEEIAAEPFR

-672 PNGIHD
+672 PSGIHD

>member
-46 SQALESSPIPNK
+46 SQALELSPIPNK

-73 MPVVGMN
+73 MPSVGMN

-294 IWGNCFDESL
+294 IWGNCHDESL

-311 LIATGFQTKTNR
+311 LIATGFQTKTDR

-329 VIERTI
+329 VTERTV

-367 IEAPVYETPVMEMPV
+367 YEAPIMEMPV
-382 APVFETPVAQ
+382 APVFAMEVETFEVVAATSVSETPS
-392 VTVMQTPVL
+392 M
-401 ETPTI
+401 
-406 DFPDFETYASNEIE
+406 DFPDFETYA
-420 EEEIASAETHEV
+420 
-432 AIEEEIAIEEEAQ
+432 IEEEIAATAIASTAILEVTNEEEVV
-445 IQEIIFEATP
+445 IEAEETTP
-455 TFEMEMPLFAS
+455 SYEFEMPLFAS
-466 PVMQTEIEE
+466 PVMQAEIEE
-475 TEIAAEVAEE
+475 EV
-485 LQMPIFEFND
+485 QMPSFEFNY
-495 PDEDE
+495 PDEE
-500 EDELEELSEDFEI
+500 AEI
-513 EEFEE
+513 EEEELNEDFAIEELEE

-539 LVLDESDLS
+539 LILDVSYLS
-548 TANTYQ
+548 TANAYQ
-554 EEVVAPAISF
+554 EEEVAPAISF

-577 LLNEEERVN
+577 MLNEDERVN
-586 APIHFQAPSQ
+586 APMHFQAPTQ

-609 TNHHVTEEIAAEPFR
+609 ASHQATEEIAAEPFR

-639 PQPSAEEQMLAE
+639 PQPSAEEQMLAD

-672 PNGIHD
+672 PSGIHD

>member
-80 SAIESIDDVKDLLG
+80 SAIESIEDVKDLLG

-294 IWGNCFDESL
+294 IWGNCHDESL

-329 VIERTI
+329 VMERTV

-367 IEAPVYETPVMEMPV
+367 FEMPV
-382 APVFETPVAQ
+382 APVFAMEVETFEEVAATS
-392 VTVMQTPVL
+392 VS
-401 ETPTI
+401 ETPTM
-406 DFPDFETYASNEIE
+406 DFPDFETYAMNEEE
-420 EEEIASAETHEV
+420 EEEIA
-432 AIEEEIAIEEEAQ
+432 EEEA
-445 IQEIIFEATP
+445 TP
-455 TFEMEMPLFAS
+455 SYEFEMPLFAS

-475 TEIAAEVAEE
+475 VEIEETEIAAEAAEE

-495 PDEDE
+495 PEEDEE
-500 EDELEELSEDFEI
+500 EDELAEEGLSEDFEI
-513 EEFEE
+513 EELE
-518 MEMESQAAP
+518 EMESQAAP

-539 LVLDESDLS
+539 LILDVSDLS
-548 TANTYQ
+548 IANTYQ
-554 EEVVAPAISF
+554 EEEVAPAISF

-577 LLNEEERVN
+577 MLNEDERVN
-586 APIHFQAPSQ
+586 APMHFQAPTQ

-609 TNHHVTEEIAAEPFR
+609 SNHQVTEEIAAEPFR

-639 PQPSAEEQMLAE
+639 PQPSAEEQMLAD

-657 ERIAR
+657 DRIAR

-672 PNGIHD
+672 PSGIHD